1 MVVDRFKSKS
11 ALTEYLQSAFA
22 FSTSKIKT
30 MFHTNL
36 NSQMEERDISPS
48 ELAKTIGVSKV
59 TVYHWRNGNRLP
71 KLMNMIKLCELF
83 HDETSSSKGL
93 AGWDSLVEK
102 VKAPKK

>member
-1 MVVDRFKSKS
+1 VDRYKSPS
-11 ALTEYLQSAFA
+11 AFSEYLQSAFV
-22 FSTSKIKT
+22 FSTSKVKT

-36 NSQMEERDISPS
+36 NSQMDERGITPS

-59 TVYHWRNGNRLP
+59 TVYHWRNGSRLP

-102 VKAPKK
+102 VQAPKK

>member
-1 MVVDRFKSKS
+1 VDRYKSPS
-11 ALTEYLQSAFA
+11 AFSEYLQSAFV
-22 FSTSKIKT
+22 FSTSKVIT

-36 NSQMEERDISPS
+36 NSQMDERGITPS

-59 TVYHWRNGNRLP
+59 TVYHWRNGSRLP

-102 VKAPKK
+102 VQAPKK